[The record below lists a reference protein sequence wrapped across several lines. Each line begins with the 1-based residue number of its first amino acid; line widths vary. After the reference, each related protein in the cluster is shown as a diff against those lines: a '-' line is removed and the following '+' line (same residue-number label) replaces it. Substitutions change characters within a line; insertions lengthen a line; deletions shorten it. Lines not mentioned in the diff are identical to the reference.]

1 MRILFAD
8 DNTDTLK
15 LYRLVLELQGFT
27 VEVVDNGAAAVEV
40 VRYAGPFDAIV
51 LDMEMPRMNGL
62 DALKAI
68 REMPQGQT
76 PAIIIFTAYEAKALQ
91 AHVEEAGADDILFKP
106 MLPQELVTA
115 LEKAVAQRSAAAEP

>member
-8 DNTDTLK
+8 DNPDTLK

-27 VEVVDNGAAAVEV
+27 VEVVDNGASAVEV
-40 VRYAGPFDAIV
+40 VRHTSPFDAIV

-68 REMPQGQT
+68 REMPQGQK

-106 MLPQELVTA
+106 LLPQELVEA
-115 LEKAVAQRSAAAEP
+115 LQRAVAQRTAATEP